1 MKPPLPTPG
10 RGKKAET
17 KKSPSATGRETVFRA
32 RKGAHGLVQ
41 EGSYLLFPSQ
51 EMPALPPSD
60 RDVRGRLGPWGRGRA
75 WKAGGIGKSTEPGNR

>member
-17 KKSPSATGRETVFRA
+17 KKSSRAIGRETVLRA

-41 EGSYLLFPSQ
+41 ESSYLLLPSQ
-51 EMPALPPSD
+51 EMPALSPSD

-75 WKAGGIGKSTEPGNR
+75 WKAEGIGKSTEPGSR